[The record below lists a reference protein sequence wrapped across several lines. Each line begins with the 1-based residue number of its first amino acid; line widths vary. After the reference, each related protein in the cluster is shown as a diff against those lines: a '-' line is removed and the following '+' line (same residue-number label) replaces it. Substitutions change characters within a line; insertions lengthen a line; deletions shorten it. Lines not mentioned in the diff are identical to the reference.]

1 MPQETFVYLS
11 RNAAVI
17 AQRRNRAEPEL
28 KEAMLPQ
35 GANPAGTV
43 GTGTHPYAPL
53 AWALWTLSTL
63 LIVSSLVL
71 DLLTPGFLTPIAQKP
86 DPVLV
91 VSSGLLALALPTAG
105 AIVASRLHKNP
116 IGWIFCGMGL
126 LYGVRRFAMA
136 YADYAL
142 LVRPSLP
149 AGEYAAWTS
158 TWLRFSSLILL
169 GTFLVLLFPGG
180 RPPSHRWW
188 IAAWAATAGAAMLA
202 IGDAFRF
209 GPLLTYYHV
218 YNPLGV
224 TGSVGG
230 MLDAQQL
237 FEASSVIGGVLLSA
251 GCLAALVALAVRLRQ
266 TRDAEHWQIIWFS
279 YAAVPALVGSVLILL
294 DLTAER
300 FALLFLGKTFLPVL
314 WVAQNS
320 GLFGADSRAADR
332 LTDLR
337 LDTVLE
343 SLTALAFLA
352 IPICTGIA
360 ILKHRLYDQDLGAR
374 RRVRRH
380 VAAVSALSWSRIL
393 LAGTAVGV
401 LPFALYLAIYSYLVY
416 YPTFIQVESGSEQ
429 LTETVAWI
437 GGWVARLLLLLAT
450 IPAAWW
456 VAQRAKGRAAL
467 HGSLMG
473 LLAAIVNQI
482 TIYYSY
488 TATTSYFYKPVTLSD
503 LSIYAAL
510 GVAGGWLGGV
520 MGSTPLAG
528 DVYAATRRIG
538 RAGDP
543 GDVAAAIG
551 AHLGDTGVHDVTL
564 WRATSRSDGIRPE
577 QYARW
582 GSWTQGGEE
591 AWSHGAN
598 LAEQTGVP
606 HLDRLEGQPSVV
618 VRSASV
624 PAAERATWEHRGIG
638 SVLFIP
644 LIAPGDARVGLLTA
658 TFRKRRGP
666 SRRVTRAYLTVGTQ
680 AALALENMRL
690 VEEAR
695 RTGRATGLLDER
707 QRLARE
713 IHDTLAQGFTGIITS
728 LTAAQMSKAR
738 AAADSSSTRYLEDA
752 ERMAREGLAEARR
765 LVWALRPESLDRG
778 SLSEALHRLAR
789 DWSAKTGVDTRADT
803 TGAPRPLLPETE
815 VALLR
820 TAQEALTNTRKHA
833 GASAANITLS
843 YMDDCVTLD
852 VVDDG
857 AGFDSAR
864 LNDPEVAH
872 DAGGFGLVA
881 MRERIEQLGGTLA
894 VESAPGH
901 GTAVAVEL
909 PVSPS
914 LQTPETER

>member
-1 MPQETFVYLS
+1 M
-11 RNAAVI
+11 
-17 AQRRNRAEPEL
+17 PEL
-28 KEAMLPQ
+28 KEATLPQ
-35 GANPAGTV
+35 GTSPAGTV
-43 GTGTHPYAPL
+43 GSGSHPSALL

-63 LIVSSLVL
+63 LVVSSVLL
-71 DLLTPGFLTPIAQKP
+71 DLLTPGFLTPVAQRP

-105 AIVASRLHKNP
+105 ALVASRLHWNP

-126 LYGVRRFAMA
+126 LYGVRGFAMA

-149 AGEYAAWTS
+149 AGEYAAWIS
-158 TWLRFSSLILL
+158 TWLRFSGLIAL
-169 GTFLVLLFPGG
+169 GAFLVLLFPGG
-180 RPPSHRWW
+180 RLPSRRWRV
-188 IAAWAATAGAAMLA
+188 AAWAAAAGAAMLA
-202 IGDAFRF
+202 AGDAFRF
-209 GPLLTYYHV
+209 GPLPTYYHA

-224 TGSVGG
+224 AGTVGG
-230 MLDAQQL
+230 VFDARQL
-237 FEASSVIGGVLLSA
+237 FEASNVVGGALLSA
-251 GCLAALVALAVRLRQ
+251 ACLAALVALVLRSRRARGDERQ
-266 TRDAEHWQIIWFS
+266 QLRWFS
-279 YAAVPALVGSVLILL
+279 YAAIPALVGSVVILM
-294 DLTAER
+294 DWTAER
-300 FALLFLGKTFLPVL
+300 FALLLLGETFLPAL
-314 WVAQNS
+314 WVTENS
-320 GLFGADSRAADR
+320 GLLGADSRTAER

-337 LDTVLE
+337 LDTILN
-343 SLTALAFLA
+343 SLTALAYFA

-360 ILKHRLYDQDLGAR
+360 ILKHRLYARDLATNRGVSR
-374 RRVRRH
+374 S
-380 VAAVSALSWSRIL
+380 VAVVSSLSWSRIL
-393 LAGTAVGV
+393 LAGTVVGV

-416 YPTFIQVESGSEQ
+416 YPTFIQDELGSEQ
-429 LTETVAWI
+429 LAQTVAFM
-437 GGWVARLLLLLAT
+437 GGWVARALFLLTT

-456 VAQRAKGRAAL
+456 VAQRAKERAAL

-473 LLAAIVNQI
+473 LVAAIVNQI

-488 TATTSYFYKPVTLSD
+488 TSTTSYFYKPVTLTD
-503 LSIYAAL
+503 VSIYVAL

-520 MGSTPLAG
+520 MSGTPLAG
-528 DVYAATRRIG
+528 DVYAATRKIG
-538 RAGDP
+538 GAGDP
-543 GDVAAAIG
+543 EDVAAAIG
-551 AHLGDTGVHDVTL
+551 THLGGSGVCDVTL
-564 WRATSRSDGIRPE
+564 WRATPRGDGTRHTPE
-577 QYARW
+577 EYERW
-582 GSWTQGGEE
+582 SFWTQRGEE
-591 AWSHGAN
+591 ARSHGAN
-598 LAEQTGVP
+598 LAGQTGAPDLV
-606 HLDRLEGQPSVV
+606 RFEGEPYMV
-618 VRSASV
+618 VRNASL
-624 PAAERATWEHRGIG
+624 PATERAAWERQGIG
-638 SVLFIP
+638 SVLFVP
-644 LIAPGDARVGLLTA
+644 LIAPGDTRVGLLTA

-728 LTAAQMSKAR
+728 LTAAQMSKGR

-752 ERMAREGLAEARR
+752 ERTAREGLAEARR

-789 DWSAKTGVDTRADT
+789 DWSAKTGVDTHADT
-803 TGAPRPLLPETE
+803 TGVPRPLLPETE

-857 AGFDSAR
+857 AGFDAAR
-864 LNDPEVAH
+864 LDDPEVAH

-894 VESAPGH
+894 VESAPGQ